1 MSDNIESMTT
11 NSVPDVPQAL
21 QNTLSHVLE
30 KGRKELT
37 DAGVLVPFS
46 GILVGNQMFI
56 EQHDGKT
63 PRDCFAMAEHA
74 IEGAKGAVSYGFC
87 YDGYIDTSEGRK
99 DAVIAE
105 GGMAGDPKGHAIG
118 YIYEIVPAEDGGKP
132 TLNFED
138 TIYYIGD
145 SNNFMADLP
154 PVSINEEN
162 EADSTEN

>member
-1 MSDNIESMTT
+1 MSDKIESMTS

-30 KGRKELT
+30 KGRKELVEN
-37 DAGVLVPFS
+37 GVLVPFS

-56 EQHDGKT
+56 EQHDGKS
-63 PRDCFAMAEHA
+63 PRDCFAMAQHA
-74 IEGAKGAVSYGFC
+74 IEGAKGAVAYGFC

-118 YIYEIVPAEDGGKP
+118 YIYEIEQVEGEDKP
-132 TLNFED
+132 KLEFED
-138 TIYYIGD
+138 RIYYIGA
-145 SNNFMADLP
+145 SNNYMAELP
-154 PVSINEEN
+154 APSEPEPEN
-162 EADSTEN
+162 